1 MLLGSWGS
9 ASRNNSITSSVQR
22 REVEQLKEEIEAL
35 QRALR
40 LNNQALELRRIVA
53 REEVVGSDEECEA

>member
-1 MLLGSWGS
+1 MLLGSWS
-9 ASRNNSITSSVQR
+9 SSSRNNSITLSVQR
-22 REVEQLKEEIEAL
+22 HEVEQLKEEAEAL

-40 LNNQALELRRIVA
+40 HNNQAVELRRIVA

>member
-1 MLLGSWGS
+1 
-9 ASRNNSITSSVQR
+9 
-22 REVEQLKEEIEAL
+22 VEQLKEEAEAL

-40 LNNQALELRRIVA
+40 HNNQAVELRRIVA

>member
-1 MLLGSWGS
+1 MLLGSWS
-9 ASRNNSITSSVQR
+9 SSSRNNSITLSVQR
-22 REVEQLKEEIEAL
+22 REVEQLKEEAEAL

-40 LNNQALELRRIVA
+40 HNNQAVELRRIVA